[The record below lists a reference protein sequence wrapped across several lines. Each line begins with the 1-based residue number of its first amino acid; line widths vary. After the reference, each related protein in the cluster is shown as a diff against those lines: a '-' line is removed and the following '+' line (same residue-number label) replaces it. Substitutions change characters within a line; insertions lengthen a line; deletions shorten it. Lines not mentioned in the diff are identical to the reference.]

1 MREPQKR
8 RDPDPGGTVAARV
21 LAWLF
26 NLLLGRWMYLVGAPM
41 LAFGGAFLAA
51 GWQIG
56 PDYGMFQRDVVSLTG
71 RVEARSVEPFWW
83 LDLDADRARM
93 DGDHW
98 SDNALMRLCI
108 TADYAVAGQ
117 GYRRVFCGEGHEPRL
132 PGELGVLDVGGIL
145 PGLDAAWPSDSAGN
159 PVIALRMSPEVRGFL
174 SSADAAYWTPVGQTE
189 EARAAMPPPG
199 TELDALL
206 LELDR
211 PLEWLVR
218 LWPREDEQSVGLRYD
233 AEHPETA
240 YPETLVG
247 GLEMSSDRLG
257 TSLVLLLIGLL
268 LWRTGVVV
276 ILFDQSRRTRLIV
289 GVLPLVLLPWWSDAL
304 LGAARWMDRESYHLA
319 ADFLPELTLGRRL
332 PISVHDPA
340 AFHGF
345 EHIRWPAIGP
355 SSYYA
360 PILEP
365 MGLRRPRVYPE
376 DADAALMEAVRQVDA
391 AVAEFSDAERA
402 TLFGALGRAELHDRG
417 EVALLFLVSA
427 RATALD
433 PERSPASRLAAEHF
447 ITWMT
452 VTPIEPRPGE
462 PGFAARTELW
472 RLLLDFPPVP
482 GVEAAARR
490 LLERIPGQ

>member
-1 MREPQKR
+1 MREPHR
-8 RDPDPGGTVAARV
+8 GRNPGPGGSAAGRA

-26 NLLLGRWMYLVGAPM
+26 DLLLGRWMYLVGVPM

-56 PDYGMFQRDVVSLTG
+56 PDYALFQREVASLTG
-71 RVEARSVEPFWW
+71 RAEARSVEPFWW
-83 LDLDADRARM
+83 LDLDADRAR

-98 SDNALMRLCI
+98 SDDAFMKLCI
-108 TADYAVAGQ
+108 TADYSVAGQ
-117 GYRRVFCGEGHEPRL
+117 DYRRVFCGDGREPRL
-132 PGELGVLDVGGIL
+132 PGDLGVLDVGGIL
-145 PGLDAAWPSDSAGN
+145 PGVQAAWPRDSAGN
-159 PVIALRMSPEVRGFL
+159 PVIALRMSPEVRGLL
-174 SSADAAYWTPVGQTE
+174 SSRDAAYWTPVGQTE
-189 EARAAMPPPG
+189 EVRAAIPPPG
-199 TELDALL
+199 TELDTLL

-218 LWPREDEQSVGLRYD
+218 LWPREGERSVDLRYD
-233 AEHPETA
+233 AEHPEKA

-257 TSLVLLLIGLL
+257 TSIILLMIGLAV
-268 LWRTGVVV
+268 WGTGVVI
-276 ILFDQSRRTRLIV
+276 ILFDQSPRTRVIV
-289 GVLPLVLLPWWSDAL
+289 GVLPLVLVPWWSDAV
-304 LGAARWMDRESYHLA
+304 LGAARWIDRESYHLA

-332 PISVHDPA
+332 PISIHDPE
-340 AFHGF
+340 AFRGF
-345 EHIRWPAIGP
+345 ENIRWPAIGSP
-355 SSYYA
+355 SHYA
-360 PILEP
+360 ALLEP
-365 MGLRRPRVYPE
+365 MGLRRPPVHPE
-376 DADAALMEAVRQVDA
+376 DGDAALLEAVRQIDA
-391 AVAEFSDAERA
+391 AVAVLSDAERA
-402 TLFGALGRAELHDRG
+402 RLFDALSQAELNDRG

-433 PERSPASRLAAEHF
+433 PERSPASRLAAERF

-452 VTPIEPRPGE
+452 VTPIEPRPRE

-472 RLLLDFPPVP
+472 RALLDFPPAP